1 MTILLGKTVSLR
13 QEQAARWMA
22 VPSGYVRSSHTPPA
36 STFCFVFLFLMCLCW
51 DLSGI
56 WSIST
61 FVCRLLCGLSESG
74 TPFLFCKNYK
84 RVRTSLILQS
94 TAQLRFFGR
103 RTYSCLEWEGG
114 MPRCLLIET
123 SSQTCTV
130 VAMCSISVLRGCLL
144 CICSFHVSLNILF
157 GYWARLWQPAALG
170 CSTTCFFSGHAGL
183 SWSWLWASA
192 GGLSEWHLSGF
203 LKLRRSWRNTASL
216 LPWNWASVSFKCV
229 PGNEHA
235 QRTGKS
241 LSSDREEMIVVLHL

>member
-1 MTILLGKTVSLR
+1 MWTIIRVRYPSLAFVRIIRGCVLHSFCRAQPSCVSLGA
-13 QEQAARWMA
+13 EPIP
-22 VPSGYVRSSHTPPA
+22 V
-36 STFCFVFLFLMCLCW
+36 
-51 DLSGI
+51 
-56 WSIST
+56 WSE
-61 FVCRLLCGLSESG
+61 R
-74 TPFLFCKNYK
+74 
-84 RVRTSLILQS
+84 
-94 TAQLRFFGR
+94 
-103 RTYSCLEWEGG
+103 GG